1 MTQLTQDIIPVAIE
15 DEMKSSFLEYSM
27 SVIVSRALPDVRDGL
42 KPVHRRILYA
52 MNGMGN
58 HHNKAFKKSART
70 VGEVIAKYHPH
81 GDAAVYDALVR
92 MAQEFSLRYPL
103 VDGQG
108 NFGSVDGDSPAAM
121 RYTEARLH
129 RISSEILR
137 DIDKETVD
145 FTPNYDESELE
156 PVVLPAKSPNLL
168 LNGSNGIAV
177 GMATNIPPHN
187 MGELVNGIISL
198 IDNPNCSVD
207 ELMTHITGPDFPTA
221 GEVCGSSGIREAYHK
236 GRGLIVMRGKA
247 EIEPLNKTGRE
258 TIVITELP
266 YQVNKAR
273 LVEKIAGL
281 VRDKRIT
288 GISDL
293 RDESDREGMRI
304 ILELK
309 RDAVGQVI
317 LNQLYKHTQ
326 LQDTFGVIMIA
337 LVDRRPRL
345 LNLKEMLHHFVVH
358 RREIIA
364 RRTLF
369 DLKKAEE
376 REHILA
382 GFVKALDN
390 LDKVIK
396 LIRAAT
402 NPDEARIQ
410 LVEKFDF
417 SENQSKAILE
427 LRLQRLTGLE
437 RQKIV
442 DERKETLAR
451 IKHLKFIRDNDSEKY
466 RIIKE
471 ELLELKSNYGD
482 DRRTVLVPAESAEV
496 FDEDLIAREDMVV
509 TTSASGYIKRNP
521 LSFYRSQNRK
531 GKGVVGIKMREEDV
545 VMALYIANTH
555 DHLLFFTDTGRVFSK
570 KVYEVPLAS
579 RVAKGKAMVNLLQL
593 QPGEKVVAISP
604 VDRLDSTLSLLMATK
619 LGVIKKT
626 PLKLFSKIHTGGIIA
641 IKLDDGDDVIDV
653 GITDNVHNVQLTTKN
668 GMSIRFSE
676 SDVRSMGRATR
687 GVRGMRLAV
696 DDHVVGM
703 EIFLENEAET
713 ASILSVKQNGRGKR
727 TQLSKYPLQKR
738 GGKGVNDIN
747 CEEENGNVVATKRVG
762 NNDQLM
768 VITQN
773 GVVIRI
779 KVSDIPVIGRS
790 TKGVIIMSL
799 SSGDSV
805 VSVSSSAEDLS

>member
-1 MTQLTQDIIPVAIE
+1 
-15 DEMKSSFLEYSM
+15 
-27 SVIVSRALPDVRDGL
+27 
-42 KPVHRRILYA
+42 
-52 MNGMGN
+52 
-58 HHNKAFKKSART
+58 
-70 VGEVIAKYHPH
+70 
-81 GDAAVYDALVR
+81 